1 MNLTTRMTSDEL
13 NALPL
18 TFDVVTAGR
27 AFGIGRDVS
36 YRLARRGDFPVPVL
50 RAGKRLL
57 VTKASVLRALGMADP
72 GNPLER
78 PASPLVSASAADN

>member
-1 MNLTTRMTSDEL
+1 MTRMTSDEL

-18 TFDVVTAGR
+18 TVDVVTAGR

-36 YRLARRGDFPVPVL
+36 YRLARSGGFPVPVL

-57 VTKASVLRALGMADP
+57 VTKAALLHALGMADP
-72 GNPLER
+72 GKTLDSGASALVSV
-78 PASPLVSASAADN
+78 PASDN